1 MLGLIVAV
9 IGVVL
14 VLVPNRVVPEKRRKN
29 GSRIQPPNNG
39 GTACPSPETVD
50 CNLGSCK
57 TCQSNGAYEAYYRMY
72 GFKGTYDDC
81 KGITNETDCTNKS
94 KDLGGYGYPSNVCKW
109 K

>member
-1 MLGLIVAV
+1 MTYG
-9 IGVVL
+9 
-14 VLVPNRVVPEKRRKN
+14 PKN
-29 GSRIQPPNNG
+29 GG
-39 GTACPSPETVD
+39 DACPPTESKS

-81 KGITNETDCTNKS
+81 KGITNETNCIHKQV
-94 KDLGGYGYPSNVCKW
+94 DLGGYGYPSSVCKW

>member
-1 MLGLIVAV
+1 M
-9 IGVVL
+9 
-14 VLVPNRVVPEKRRKN
+14 K
-29 GSRIQPPNNG
+29 
-39 GTACPSPETVD
+39 
-50 CNLGSCK
+50 
-57 TCQSNGAYEAYYRMY
+57 AYYSMY